1 MLDHVLGHHKSS
13 YQNRPFTCSKTSNPK
28 WDRAIFDIN
37 GEALEHVPIIRV
49 AVIPVAHHLVIDEL
63 LVKTHLQFL

>member
-1 MLDHVLGHHKSS
+1 MFWATTNPVTRIGLLHV
-13 YQNRPFTCSKTSNPK
+13 QTSNPK
-28 WDRAIFDIN
+28 WDQAIFDIN